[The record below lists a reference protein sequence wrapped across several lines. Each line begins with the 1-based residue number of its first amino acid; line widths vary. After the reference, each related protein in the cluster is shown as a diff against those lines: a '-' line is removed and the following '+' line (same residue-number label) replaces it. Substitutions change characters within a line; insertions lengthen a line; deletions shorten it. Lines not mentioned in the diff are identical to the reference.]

1 MIQNYTRE
9 GLSELLRRA
18 RETCA
23 GPLNRPYHLVRVM
36 IFGRLAGVVEILS
49 GDYVFFPLPGAV
61 RREDMPSELLD
72 MEGIQADTE
81 LLNSCYWIR
90 EELAREAEEAKA

>member
-23 GPLNRPYHLVRVM
+23 GSLNRPYHLVRVM
-36 IFGRLAGVVEILS
+36 VFGRLVGVVEILS

-61 RREDMPSELLD
+61 RYEDLPSELREI
-72 MEGIQADTE
+72 EGIQADTE

-90 EELAREAEEAKA
+90 EELARVAEEAKA